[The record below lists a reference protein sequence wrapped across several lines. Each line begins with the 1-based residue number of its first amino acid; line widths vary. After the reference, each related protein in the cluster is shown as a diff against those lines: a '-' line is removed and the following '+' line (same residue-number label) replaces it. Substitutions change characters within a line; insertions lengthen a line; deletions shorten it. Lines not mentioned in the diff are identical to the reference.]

1 MEGIRV
7 RNEAGVAF
15 VDIEG
20 TIGIPEECQFENPDE
35 RVATY
40 EKFRRMVA
48 EISDLE
54 TARIVVNIRSTGGD
68 VNDALLI
75 YEALRST
82 GAEITTRCYGY
93 TASAATII
101 AQAASE
107 GRREVS
113 ENALYLIHQASCGGE
128 GTAEELSE
136 KVDLLRKTDERLAEI
151 YSQRSGRP
159 AEEFALLM
167 AENNGRGR
175 WLSPEEVLQAG
186 LCDTIFQTPKNI
198 KKMSKDNMKGLF
210 NKMVQA
216 MAEILG
222 VEQPGATN
230 YVIVAQ
236 DGTTIEV
243 DKPEGDAPEIGDTAR
258 PDGTFVLEDGTT
270 LVIEGEKIVDKI
282 ERREPANDELEE
294 LKKENEALKAEL
306 EELKKKIDS
315 PSNKAA
321 IDFVK
326 EMGGLDRLKKLASNH
341 TPSKRDDLRKGE
353 QNAAEFIAG
362 LRAERNANRKK

>member
-1 MEGIRV
+1 MQTNISIKNLSEESII
-7 RNEAGVAF
+7 E
-15 VDIEG
+15 IEG
-20 TIGIPEECQFENPDE
+20 TIGIPEEWQFEHPDE

-107 GRREVS
+107 GCREVMGG
-113 ENALYLIHQASCGGE
+113 ALYLIHNSISAVE
-128 GTAEELSE
+128 GNAEELAAHT
-136 KVDLLRKTDERLAEI
+136 DLLRKTDERLAEI

-175 WLSPEEVLQAG
+175 WLSPEEVLEAG
-186 LCDTIFQTPKNI
+186 LCDTILQTPKNI
-198 KKMSKDNMKGLF
+198 KKMSKDNKKGLF

-222 VEQPGATN
+222 VEQPCAT
-230 YVIVAQ
+230 I
-236 DGTTIEV
+236 T
-243 DKPEGDAPEIGDTAR
+243 
-258 PDGTFVLEDGTT
+258 
-270 LVIEGEKIVDKI
+270 
-282 ERREPANDELEE
+282 
-294 LKKENEALKAEL
+294 
-306 EELKKKIDS
+306 
-315 PSNKAA
+315 
-321 IDFVK
+321 
-326 EMGGLDRLKKLASNH
+326 
-341 TPSKRDDLRKGE
+341 
-353 QNAAEFIAG
+353 
-362 LRAERNANRKK
+362 